1 MVVVD
6 GEHVDGDDLQ
16 HVRAAQ
22 QGRAVLQQRPELLQ
36 DTAGHS
42 GEGLHAGWFKQN
54 TRQFRCVILVLFRT
68 VRARTQQTPLTPL

>member
-22 QGRAVLQQRPELLQ
+22 QGRAMLQQSPELLQ

-42 GEGLHAGWFKQN
+42 GEGLHAGEFKQN
-54 TRQFRCVILVLFRT
+54 THQFRCDVFILFRT
-68 VRARTQQTPLTPL
+68 VRDGTQQTPLTPL